1 MDRNQYMDELHT
13 RLEELSERLDEIEE
27 ILTNLSTEDENDV
40 EMETVNA
47 LRRDLESIKMSAD
60 EMEQADEETFD
71 ELQATIETDI
81 EELEEGLD
89 EAEDMAKNRAK
100 GEEE

>member
-1 MDRNQYMDELHT
+1 MDRTQYMDELHT

-27 ILTNLSTEDENDV
+27 ILTSLSTEDENDV

-47 LRRDLESIKMSAD
+47 LRRDLESIKMSMD
-60 EMEQADEETFD
+60 EMEQVDEESFE
-71 ELQATIETDI
+71 ELQASIESDI

-89 EAEDMAKNRAK
+89 EAEDMVKDKAK